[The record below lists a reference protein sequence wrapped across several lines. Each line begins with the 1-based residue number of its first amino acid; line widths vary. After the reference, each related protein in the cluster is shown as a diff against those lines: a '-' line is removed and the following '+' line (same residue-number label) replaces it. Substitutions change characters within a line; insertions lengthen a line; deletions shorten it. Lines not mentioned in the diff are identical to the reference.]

1 MSSPETR
8 PPTVIPPA
16 APAARAAE
24 TFRAK
29 SIATRITE
37 AEFAEIEAAAARTG
51 KKVSEWLRDA
61 ALAQARTSPVD
72 QTDPVL
78 LAELMAIRT
87 LVLNLFASASKGTLT
102 EESVRKMSA
111 YADSIKQQKAQEFL
125 ARQRSAK
132 NGKVS
137 EVKP

>member
-1 MSSPETR
+1 MSSPKTR

-29 SIATRITE
+29 SVATRITE
-37 AEFAEIEAAAARTG
+37 AEFAEIEAAAARAG

-61 ALAQARTSPVD
+61 ALTQARTSPVD
-72 QTDPVL
+72 RTDPVL

-87 LVLNLFASASKGTLT
+87 LVLNLFASASKGPLT
-102 EESVRKMSA
+102 EESLRKMSA
-111 YADSIKQQKAQEFL
+111 YADSIKQQKAEEVL
-125 ARQRSAK
+125 ASRRGAK

>member
-8 PPTVIPPA
+8 PPSVIPPA

-24 TFRAK
+24 TFRVK
-29 SIATRITE
+29 SIATRVTD
-37 AEFAEIEAAAARTG
+37 AEFAAVETAAARSG

-61 ALAQARTSPVD
+61 ALAQARASQVD
-72 QTDPVL
+72 RTDPIL
-78 LAELMAIRT
+78 LAELIAIRT
-87 LVLNLFASASKGTLT
+87 LVLNLFASASKGPIT
-102 EESVRKMSA
+102 EESLRKMSA
-111 YADSIKQQKAQEFL
+111 YADSIKQQKAEEFL
-125 ARQRSAK
+125 ANRRGGK

>member
-16 APAARAAE
+16 VPAARAAE

-37 AEFAEIEAAAARTG
+37 AEFAEVDAAAARTG

-61 ALAQARTSPVD
+61 ALAQARTSQAD

-87 LVLNLFASASKGTLT
+87 LVLNLFASASKGPLT
-102 EESVRKMSA
+102 KS
-111 YADSIKQQKAQEFL
+111 
-125 ARQRSAK
+125 RS
-132 NGKVS
+132 GKCPPTRIQS
-137 EVKP
+137 NNKRPRNSSPAGEV

>member
-16 APAARAAE
+16 APAARASE

-37 AEFAEIEAAAARTG
+37 AEFAEVEEAAARAG
-51 KKVSEWLRDA
+51 KKVSEWLRGA
-61 ALAQARTSPVD
+61 ALAQARTSPLD
-72 QTDPVL
+72 RTDPIL

-87 LVLNLFASASKGTLT
+87 LVLNLFASASKGPLT
-102 EESVRKMSA
+102 QESVRKMSA
-111 YADSIKQQKAQEFL
+111 YADSIKQQKAEEFL
-125 ARQRSAK
+125 AGGRSAN

>member
-16 APAARAAE
+16 VPAARAAE

-37 AEFAEIEAAAARTG
+37 AEFAEVEAAAARTG

-61 ALAQARTSPVD
+61 ALAQARTSQAD

-87 LVLNLFASASKGTLT
+87 LVLNLFASASKGPLT
-102 EESVRKMSA
+102 DESVRKMSA
-111 YADSIKQQKAQEFL
+111 YADSIKQQKAEEFL
-125 ARQRSAK
+125 ASRRGAN
-132 NGKVS
+132 NGKVP

>member
-37 AEFAEIEAAAARTG
+37 AEFAEIEAAAACTG

-72 QTDPVL
+72 RTDPVL

-111 YADSIKQQKAQEFL
+111 YADSIKQQKADDFL
-125 ARQRSAK
+125 ASRRGAK